1 VIWTLPIVFPAI
13 AERILE
19 KIVEKI
25 KEVTKYI
32 AVNLTSNISLLIHKY
47 PLTKPSL
54 PTPSVVKT
62 IMSVQIIFYAFITYL
77 STLSHRIVAKP
88 QRPSA
93 NLLNVFSISI
103 GGVRVM
109 DAKKPIV
116 SYARVI
122 SPSKPTPTVNRF
134 STSIE
139 VRKSP

>member
-1 VIWTLPIVFPAI
+1 LPIIFPAV
-13 AERILE
+13 AEKVIE
-19 KIVEKI
+19 KIVEKV
-25 KEVTKYI
+25 KEVTTFI
-32 AVNLTSNISLLIHKY
+32 TANLTSNISLLIHKY

-62 IMSVQIIFYAFITYL
+62 IMSILIIFYSLRTYL
-77 STLSHRIVAKP
+77 SSLSHRIVAKP

-93 NLLNVFSISI
+93 SLLNVFSASI

-109 DAKKPIV
+109 DAKKPTV

-122 SPSKPTPTVNRF
+122 SPSKPTPTVNQF
-134 STSIE
+134 STSID